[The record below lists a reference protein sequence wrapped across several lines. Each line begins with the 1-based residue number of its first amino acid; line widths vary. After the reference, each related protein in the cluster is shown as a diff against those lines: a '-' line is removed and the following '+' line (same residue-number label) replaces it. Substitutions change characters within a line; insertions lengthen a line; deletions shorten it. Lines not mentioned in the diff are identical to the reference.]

1 MCNEIKNWIS
11 LHFRLPPQFGFE
23 SKQKQIQLA
32 HGCRKGS
39 EILTEARTM
48 CQNELGRFLKMENK
62 IYDV

>member
-39 EILTEARTM
+39 EILTEVRTT
-48 CQNELGRFLKMENK
+48 CQNKLGWFLKMENK